1 VSRYHHVKREEVALK
16 CQKLRVCN
24 KKYMP
29 HAPYY
34 VSPWPETRRNHP
46 LLSTGRRGADVGR
59 PDFVP
64 CAARS
69 PADTTSYEALDNTG
83 GT

>member
-1 VSRYHHVKREEVALK
+1 M

-29 HAPYY
+29 RAWPFFNY
-34 VSPWPETRRNHP
+34 VSPWPETRRIHP
-46 LLSTGRRGADVGR
+46 LLSTRRRGADVGR